1 MSILLYALY
10 DVPSRRLL
18 HLLGVHHA
26 ILLHCLDVLVA
37 LQGQYGVTVE
47 IDSALVSV
55 LRWTSSLGGQSTDE
69 KPLMIL
75 YSCPILP
82 PWSLACSFTLEHSV
96 SRSPEEEEAGN
107 PRQLDLRGD
116 LIVGGILLARN
127 LKTLSAIRFDM
138 FA

>member
-1 MSILLYALY
+1 MFQAVDSCIYWVCITPSSSTALTCSWL
-10 DVPSRRLL
+10 SR
-18 HLLGVHHA
+18 
-26 ILLHCLDVLVA
+26 
-37 LQGQYGVTVE
+37 
-47 IDSALVSV
+47 VSMA
-55 LRWTSSLGGQSTDE
+55 SLSKSTLTDE